1 MQSVFDNAVNAGH
14 DRGSSAGD
22 WNMAKIALKRWSELA
37 TGVAS
42 AAVMAALFCG
52 AASSP
57 AQAQDTA
64 GGELSGPASWPTSRS
79 PVTLTDART
88 EAFVSALLARMTL
101 EEKVGQVIQ
110 ADIGSITPA
119 DLARY
124 PIGSIL
130 AGGNSAPGGDERAPA
145 MAWVQLARE
154 FRAAAAARPGARV
167 PLLFGIDAVH
177 GHNNV
182 VGATLFPHNIGL
194 GAARDPDLIRR
205 IGQATALEVAV
216 TGADWTFGPT
226 LAVPRDDRWGRAY
239 EGYSEDPAIV
249 ASYAGAMTLGLQG
262 ELGEG
267 ALARG
272 HIAGSAKHFLAD
284 GGTLAGKDQGDAVI
298 DEQTL
303 IGIHAAGYPP
313 AIDAGV
319 LTIMASFSSWN
330 GVKHTGNAGLLTD
343 VLRGPLGFDGF
354 VVGDWNA
361 HGQLPGCT
369 NESCAAAFNA
379 GIDMFM
385 APDSWRPLYENTLA
399 QVRSGE
405 ISLSRLDE
413 AVRRILRVK
422 VKTGVFEPLRA
433 VEGDISQLG
442 SAAHRALAR
451 EAVRKS
457 LVLLKND
464 EVLPIRGDARI
475 LVAGS
480 ADDIGQAAGGW
491 TINWQGTGNTR
502 ADFPRAESIWE
513 GLRAAV
519 DGMGGHAVLS
529 PDGSF
534 ETRPDVAIVV
544 FGETPYAEFQG
555 DVPDLDF
562 RPERPLEI
570 LKRLQAAGIPTVA
583 VFLSGR
589 PLYVNPEINAAD
601 AFVAAW
607 LPGSEGGGIAD
618 ILIGDSAGQPR
629 ANFQG
634 ALSFSWPRRPDQP
647 PQNVGDADYDPQF
660 PLGFGLAYDRPAVT
674 PQLVEAP
681 QHRTET
687 DRVLFGEG
695 RFVTPWGLVLRD
707 DGGEARV
714 ADGARGNSPRS
725 RVQVTSV
732 DGAAQESARRLSFS
746 GPGRAIITG
755 PALALS
761 EEDIGALSLSIRFR
775 VDPGSA
781 GTLRLGFG
789 DGLINWP
796 AIAGSDWNQIT
807 VPLHCF
813 SGSNGQEAVSVD
825 RPLIVEATGSATL
838 SVEDVRLA
846 EAPAAGCPGE

>member
-1 MQSVFDNAVNAGH
+1 MVIVAVSH
-14 DRGSSAGD
+14 
-22 WNMAKIALKRWSELA
+22 WKRLI

-42 AAVMAALFCG
+42 IAVLTAVSETVMPG
-52 AASSP
+52 G
-57 AQAQDTA
+57 AQAQET
-64 GGELSGPASWPTSRS
+64 SPAVVDASAWPTSRS
-79 PVTLTDART
+79 PAAITDPHT

-130 AGGNSAPGGDERAPA
+130 AGGNSAPGGDERANP
-145 MAWVQLARE
+145 MAWVQLARD

-167 PLLFGIDAVH
+167 PLMFGIDAVH

-226 LAVPRDDRWGRAY
+226 LAVPRDDRWGRTY
-239 EGYSEDPAIV
+239 EGYSESPDIV

-262 ELGEG
+262 TLGDG
-267 ALARG
+267 PLGGG

-284 GGTLAGKDQGDAVI
+284 GGTLGGKDQGDALI

-330 GVKHTGNAGLLTD
+330 GVKHTGNADLLTE

-385 APDSWRPLYENTLA
+385 APDSWKPLYENTLA

-405 ISLSRLDE
+405 IPVSRLDE

-422 VKTGVFEPLRA
+422 VKTGVFQDRRP
-433 VEGDISQLG
+433 VEGELSHLG
-442 SAAHRALAR
+442 SPSHRALAR

-457 LVLLKND
+457 LVLLKNNGT
-464 EVLPIRGDARI
+464 LPIRGDARI
-475 LVAGS
+475 LVAGN

-502 ADFPRAESIWE
+502 ADFPGAESIWE
-513 GLRAAV
+513 GLAAAV
-519 DGMGGHAVLS
+519 DGQGGQAVLS

-534 ETRPDVAIVV
+534 EARPDVAIVV

-570 LKRLQAAGIPTVA
+570 LKQLQAAGIPTVA

-618 ILIGDSAGQPR
+618 VLIGDAAGQPR
-629 ANFQG
+629 ADFQG

-647 PQNVGDADYDPQF
+647 PQNVGDPGYDPQF
-660 PLGFGLAYDRPAVT
+660 PLGYGLAYDTPAVT
-674 PQLVEAP
+674 PQLPEAP
-681 QHRTET
+681 QLRADG

-714 ADGARGNSPRS
+714 ADGARGSSPRS
-725 RVQVTSV
+725 RVRVTPV
-732 DGAAQESARRLSFS
+732 DGVAQESARRLSFT
-746 GPGRAIITG
+746 GPGRAVITG
-755 PALALS
+755 PAVEISGSGRLAP
-761 EEDIGALSLSIRFR
+761 ALSIRFR
-775 VDPGSA
+775 RESGIGEALQLGS
-781 GTLRLGFG
+781 G
-789 DGLINWP
+789 DGLIAWP
-796 AIAGSDWNQIT
+796 AADSSDWTQII
-807 VPLHCF
+807 VPLRCF
-813 SGSNGQEAVSVD
+813 SDSQGAVD
-825 RPLIVEATGSATL
+825 RPLVVEASGPATISL
-838 SVEDVRLA
+838 EDVRLI
-846 EAPAAGCPGE
+846 EAPSAACPVV